1 MENQQTP
8 EFALPEEFENQGAS
22 QRFSNWIKNHSRAIT
37 SLIIVAVI
45 VGVGIYAYNK
55 PQVEESATTAESSEI
70 AQPTEETQP
79 AIEISQP
86 TESPVAPTIPA
97 VTSNTQPQPVTR
109 AVEVKEDQ
117 IVVSAGSG
125 DGVTHLARQALK
137 EYIKTDSGIK
147 LSAEQ
152 KIYIEDYL
160 KDKTSSQKL
169 AIGNSKNFSK
179 DIVKQA
185 IEASQKLN
193 EKQIQNLG
201 KYVKLVP
208 ELT

>member
-8 EFALPEEFENQGAS
+8 EFALPEEFENQGTA
-22 QRFSNWIKNHSRAIT
+22 QKFSNWIKNHSRAIT

-55 PQVEESATTAESSEI
+55 PQVEESTTATESSEI
-70 AQPTEETQP
+70 TQPTEETQP

-86 TESPVAPTIPA
+86 TESPAAPTIPA
-97 VTSNTQPQPVTR
+97 VTNIQPQPITR
-109 AVEVKEDQ
+109 AIEVKEDQ

-137 EYIKTDSGIK
+137 EYIKTDSSVK

-179 DIVKQA
+179 DMIKQA

>member
-55 PQVEESATTAESSEI
+55 PQVEESVTTAESSET
-70 AQPTEETQP
+70 QPTEGTQP

-86 TESPVAPTIPA
+86 TESPIAPTISA
-97 VTSNTQPQPVTR
+97 VTNQPQPITR
-109 AVEVKEDQ
+109 TVEVREGQ